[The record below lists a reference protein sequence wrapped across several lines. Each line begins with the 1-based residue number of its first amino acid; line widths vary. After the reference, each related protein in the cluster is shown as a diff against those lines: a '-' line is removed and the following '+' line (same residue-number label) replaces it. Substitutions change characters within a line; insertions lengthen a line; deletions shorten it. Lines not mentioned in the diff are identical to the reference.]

1 MSLPANEETVA
12 LLLSTLSEPVA
23 EPLLG
28 RFEPAVAGRLRTRL
42 VEFRETAPEPALIDA
57 AVREY
62 FDFQRI
68 ADRVIPPVAAESTP
82 TPGSD
87 THVATEPTSPT
98 AVHAD
103 ELKQI
108 ATEKL
113 LRAIQ
118 NERPAVIALVLTLL
132 DPAKASALLKGLPTE
147 VRPEVVFKMSQ
158 PTPDTPLLLETAI
171 RAVLEKCRGMRDEAK
186 VLSGE
191 DREKNLALM
200 LRGLGR
206 EERKGILES
215 LGKTDPDLV
224 NRVVGNLFSVN
235 DMLRVEDRSLQ
246 VFLQAV
252 DVRTLAASLKGAD
265 EGLMKKVTANLS
277 NRAKET
283 LAEEMGLQINLSPA
297 KVKEAQAKFVDV
309 FRSFEEQDKL
319 TFTDA

>member
-23 EPLLG
+23 APLLG
-28 RFEPAVAGRLRTRL
+28 RLEPAIAERLRTRL
-42 VEFRETAPEPALIDA
+42 VEFSQTAPEPDVVDA
-57 AVREY
+57 AVKEY

-68 ADRVIPPVAAESTP
+68 ADRVLPPVSEEST
-82 TPGSD
+82 TSPGSD
-87 THVATEPTSPT
+87 TAVAIEPPSPT
-98 AVHAD
+98 AAQAD

-108 ATEKL
+108 APDKL
-113 LRAIQ
+113 IRAIQ
-118 NERPAVIALVLTLL
+118 NERPAVIALVLSLL
-132 DPAKASALLKGLPTE
+132 EPARASDLLKGLPAE

-158 PTPDTPLLLETAI
+158 PPPDTPLLIETTL

-186 VLSGE
+186 VPSGS
-191 DREKNLALM
+191 DREKNLAQM

-206 EERKGILES
+206 DERKAILES

-252 DVRTLAASLKGAD
+252 DVRTLAASLKGA
-265 EGLMKKVTANLS
+265 EEPLMKKVTANLS

-283 LAEEMGLQINLSPA
+283 LAEEMGLQVNLSPA
-297 KVKEAQAKFVDV
+297 KVKEAQAKFVEV

-319 TFTDA
+319 TFTDG